1 MAKKTAFKRLSKW
14 LSLSPEVKDAIDR
27 DNDEF
32 AEPPKRSRF
41 EAAADDYIDTTA
53 EARPVEQIAEPG
65 DDLLSDA
72 AKKQEVEAKPES
84 DKTGA

>member
-14 LSLSPEVKDAIDR
+14 LPLSPEVKDAIDR

-41 EAAADDYIDTTA
+41 EAPADDYIETTA
-53 EARPVEQIAEPG
+53 ESGQVEQISEPG
-65 DDLLSDA
+65 ADLMDD
-72 AKKQEVEAKPES
+72 AKPAEQEVK
-84 DKTGA
+84 